1 MEVSE
6 SSRFDDIITLHDAKA
21 PVSLD
26 CRGFRV
32 TPWPFLRGRL
42 PLIFTVASPTSYDSL
57 YFASLP
63 SSFAP
68 SHRAASFQQRLPRA
82 AAAPGEAG
90 KLRVELCFVDGLG
103 LGGLSHGGLRTDH
116 TKGDFPHAGLVAGKG
131 FGLRLKRGA

>member
-1 MEVSE
+1 M
-6 SSRFDDIITLHDAKA
+6 
-21 PVSLD
+21 
-26 CRGFRV
+26 
-32 TPWPFLRGRL
+32 
-42 PLIFTVASPTSYDSL
+42 IFTVASPTSYDSL

-68 SHRAASFQQRLPRA
+68 SHRAASFQ
-82 AAAPGEAG
+82 PGEAG